1 MKKRNIRFV
10 NTILLAATILLS
22 TLIACKKDKTDRFN
36 VIYEVEFEPTW
47 NATTHPGAFPAGA
60 GFAPFIATTYL
71 NSVEVFSEGLPP
83 SEALTEYV
91 LNGSTSIFES
101 EFIFLINTSRAL
113 DFVIGDGVSYP
124 ATSSVLLGTARGYH
138 FVTLISRITPSPD
151 WFIAAQ
157 TSLIDPVDGEWYNR
171 VTIEAIAYDA
181 GLDTAT
187 TFLPPYLPLDTASS
201 IELLKNGPLTLS
213 SDTVFNMGRFILT
226 RVK

>member
-1 MKKRNIRFV
+1 MNKRNFRFAD
-10 NTILLAATILLS
+10 TILLAATILLS

-47 NATTHPGAFPAGA
+47 NATTHPGAFPDDA
-60 GFAPFIATTYL
+60 GFAPFIAAAHL
-71 NSVEVFSEGLPP
+71 SSVEVFSEGLPA
-83 SEALTEYV
+83 SEALTEYA
-91 LNGSTSIFES
+91 LNGTTTVFES
-101 EFIFLINTSRAL
+101 DFRFLINTSRAL

-124 ATSSVLLGTARGYH
+124 ATSSVLLGTARGYQ

-157 TSLIDPVDGEWYNR
+157 TSLIDPADGEWYNR
-171 VTIEAIAYDA
+171 IIVEAIAYDA
-181 GLDTAT
+181 GLDTAV

-201 IELLKNGPLTLS
+201 IELLKNGPLTLG